1 MTSDTPTAT
10 RDDEQSRLHRLVDVW
25 HGACLDAIALLE
37 QLEEQDW
44 SRPTDLPGWDVKAI
58 AAHLAHLESEL
69 AGMPQEKVEVPEAP
83 HVRNML
89 GQYTEAG
96 PVVRR
101 DWPPQRI
108 IDELRTAVETRA
120 AQLRDDPP
128 PDLGATA
135 PSFAALAGWSWET
148 LLTNRPLDLWMHE
161 QDLRRAVG
169 RPGGLDTPAAAH
181 VAGVFARA
189 LPMVFGKRAQAQPG
203 QSLLLEVTDAPR
215 PDIPTR
221 LAVEVGDDG
230 RARPVEPP
238 ADPTTTVR
246 LPFEDW
252 MRRSG
257 GRCSVGDVRAE
268 VAGDEELGQRVLDAL
283 AVTV

>member
-1 MTSDTPTAT
+1 MTSDTPTSTQNGAN
-10 RDDEQSRLHRLVDVW
+10 SRLHQLVDVW
-25 HGACLDAIALLE
+25 HGTCLEAIALLE
-37 QLEEQDW
+37 QLDEQDW
-44 SRPTDLPGWDVKAI
+44 SRPTDLPGWDVKAV

-69 AGMPQEKVEVPEAP
+69 AGMPQELVEAPEAP

-89 GQYTEAG
+89 GQYTEVGTAL
-96 PVVRR
+96 RR
-101 DWPPQRI
+101 DRPPRRI
-108 IDELRTAVETRA
+108 IDELRTAVETRV

-128 PDLGATA
+128 ADLRATG

-161 QDLRRAVG
+161 QDVRRAVG
-169 RPGGLDTPAAAH
+169 RPGGLDTPGAAH

-203 QSLLLEVTDAPR
+203 QSLVLEVSDAPR
-215 PDIPTR
+215 PDIPSR
-221 LAVEVGDDG
+221 LAVEVGEDG
-230 RARPVEPP
+230 RARPVDPP

-246 LPFEDW
+246 LSFEDW

-257 GRCSVGDVRAE
+257 GRCPAEEVSAQISGDV
-268 VAGDEELGQRVLDAL
+268 ELGQRVLAAL
-283 AVTV
+283 AVTP